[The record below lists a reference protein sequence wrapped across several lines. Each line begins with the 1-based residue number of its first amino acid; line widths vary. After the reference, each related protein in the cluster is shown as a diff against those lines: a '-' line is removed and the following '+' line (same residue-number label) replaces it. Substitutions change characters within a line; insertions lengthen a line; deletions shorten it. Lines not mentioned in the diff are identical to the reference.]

1 MKFIADLH
9 IHSHYSISTSKK
21 LIPEYLDLWA
31 GIKGIKVVGTG
42 DFTHPGWISELQD
55 KLLPAEE
62 GLFRLKQELKIDQDS
77 PIPKEEE
84 VRFLLSAEISTIYKR
99 DDRVR
104 KVHHLILVP
113 GFEDALAIQRQL
125 AKIGNITSDGRPI
138 LGLDSRDLLEIV
150 LEASERALFIP
161 AHIWTPW
168 FSSLGAKSGFDSI
181 RECYRDLSE
190 HIFAVETGLSSDPPM
205 NWLCSFLDQYTLISN
220 SDAHSPEKLGRE
232 ANILDTALSYEGV
245 IKAIKGG
252 SSAGFGGTIEF
263 FPQEGKYHYDGHRK
277 CAVSWDPLQ
286 TLKHNGLCPVCGKKV
301 TVGVMNRVAQLADRD
316 ALPEKGTRPPF
327 FSLVPLKEILAEIAG
342 VGPQSKR
349 VAAAYNGLIEKEV
362 TELDLLLHL
371 PISRVKE
378 TGGEL
383 LAEGIRRMRNREVLI
398 QEGFDGEYGRIK
410 VLPWA
415 TREEGTAMGSQGM
428 LFAQTQPGAQATAA
442 QQTGARQQ
450 RDVLINFDFNE
461 FKRRYRAAKSQPGNN
476 ENNRSNSRERKKIDF
491 KELNPEQKRAVGH
504 CSGPALVIA
513 GPGTGKTH
521 TLTLRIAHLI
531 LNYNIN
537 PENILA
543 VTFTNKAAG
552 EMSKRLKLLFKNTQP
567 SPWPINIS
575 TFHAFGFSMLKENS
589 KSIGRENNFSILDE
603 EDKQRILKKVKELD
617 AGNSGKISELS
628 SAVTNIKQGF
638 TNPEQIEDSQLR
650 DLFLEYSHV
659 LKEENAVDLD
669 DLIYLPVQVFK
680 ENPPLLEEYRRRI
693 KYLLIDE
700 FQDINLAQYQLI
712 RMLMPG
718 PESNIYAIGD
728 PNQAIYGFRGAD
740 VRLMDQFI
748 RDYSQTVRYRL
759 NTSYRCSDYI
769 LKASSR
775 VIDKSLKRPV
785 LKALNRG
792 VKITITGSSSEKSE
806 AEFIA
811 RTIEKMIGGLR
822 FFSIDSQIT
831 QGTEYREISSL
842 SDFAVLVRISRQ
854 MEPLEKA
861 FRDHSIPYQ
870 RVGELPFFKEE
881 PVKSI
886 LDLLK
891 MVKNS
896 RNSLLKEELISRYKL
911 KEGEIRECRAL
922 INQPNQQL
930 PVSII
935 LNKIIDTW
943 FIEDKIQNKDK
954 LTELIEL
961 ADSFSCNL
969 QEFMKFIAL
978 GGELAGYKAGAEKVS
993 LLTLHAAKGLEFKCV
1008 FLAGCEQGLLPYAIF
1023 KNSQPDPDEER
1034 RLFYVGM
1041 TRAVRFLF
1049 LTHARRR
1056 LIFNQL
1062 YQLEKSPFLADIEK
1076 ELAEFIDVEHKKNKP
1091 GHTGQ
1096 LELFS

>member
-42 DFTHPGWISELQD
+42 DFTHPGWISELRD

-62 GLFRLKQELKIDQDS
+62 GLFRLKQELKIDRDS
-77 PIPKEEE
+77 PMPGEGE

-99 DDRVR
+99 DNQVR

-113 GFEDALAIQRQL
+113 AFEDALAIQRQL

-138 LGLDSRDLLEIV
+138 LGLDSRDLLEIT
-150 LEASERALFIP
+150 LEAAERALFIP

-181 RECYRDLSE
+181 RECYRDLSD

-232 ANILDTALSYEGV
+232 GNIFDTDLSYEGI

-252 SSAGFGGTIEF
+252 SSAGFDGTIEF

-277 CAVSWDPLQ
+277 CAISWDPLQ
-286 TLKHNGLCPVCGKKV
+286 TLKHNELCPVCGKKV
-301 TVGVMNRVAQLADRD
+301 TIGVMNRVARLADRD
-316 ALPEKGTRPPF
+316 ALPERKTRPPF

-342 VGPQSKR
+342 VGPQSKK
-349 VAAAYNGLIEKEV
+349 VAAAYNGLIEAGG

-371 PISRVKE
+371 PISRVKQA
-378 TGGEL
+378 GGEL
-383 LAEGIRRMRNREVLI
+383 LAEAIKRMRNREVLI
-398 QEGFDGEYGRIK
+398 REGFDGEYGRIK
-410 VLPWA
+410 VF
-415 TREEGTAMGSQGM
+415 TREEGAAMGNQGM
-428 LFAQTQPGAQATAA
+428 LFDQTESRVAA
-442 QQTGARQQ
+442 QPSVNRHQA
-450 RDVLINFDFNE
+450 DVLINFDFNE
-461 FKRRYRAAKSQPGNN
+461 FRRRYRAAKSQPENN
-476 ENNRSNSRERKKIDF
+476 ENNNRAHKKIAF
-491 KELNPEQKRAVGH
+491 KELNPEQKRAVEH

-521 TLTLRIAHLI
+521 TLTLRIANLI
-531 LNYNIN
+531 MNRNIN
-537 PENILA
+537 PESILA

-552 EMSKRLKLLFKNTQP
+552 EMSNRLELIFKKNQPLLKG
-567 SPWPINIS
+567 IDIS
-575 TFHAFGFSMLKENS
+575 TFHAFGLSVLRENS
-589 KSIGRENNFSILDE
+589 KSIGREKGFSILDE
-603 EDKQRILKKVKELD
+603 EDKQRILKKVKELNT
-617 AGNSGKISELS
+617 GNPGKISELS
-628 SAVTNIKQGF
+628 SAVTTIKQGL
-638 TNPEQIEDSQLR
+638 TGLGQIEDNRLK

-669 DLIYLPVQVFK
+669 DLIYLPVQAFR
-680 ENPPLLEEYRRRI
+680 ENPPLLEQYRRQI

-700 FQDINLAQYQLI
+700 FQDINFAQYQLI

-718 PESNIYAIGD
+718 AGSNIYAIGD

-740 VRLMDQFI
+740 VSLMDQFI
-748 RDYSQTVRYRL
+748 RDYPQTIRYRL

-775 VIDKSLKRPV
+775 VIDNRVIDRSLKTPV

-811 RTIEKMIGGLR
+811 RSIEKMIGGLR

-831 QGTEYREISSL
+831 QGREYREISSL

-870 RVGELPFFKEE
+870 RVGGLSFFKEE

-891 MVKNS
+891 MVQNS
-896 RNSLLKEELISRYKL
+896 RNSLLKEELASRYKL
-911 KEGEIRECRAL
+911 KKEEIRECRAL
-922 INQPNQQL
+922 IDQQL
-930 PVSII
+930 PVTII
-935 LNKIIDTW
+935 LGKIIDTW
-943 FIEDKIQNKDK
+943 FIEDKFQNKEK
-954 LTELIEL
+954 LTELFDL
-961 ADSFSCNL
+961 AANFSGNL
-969 QEFMKFIAL
+969 QDFMKFIAL

-1023 KNSQPDPDEER
+1023 KSNQPDPDEER

-1041 TRAVRFLF
+1041 TRAGSFLF

-1056 LIFNQL
+1056 FIFNHL
-1062 YQLEKSPFLADIEK
+1062 YQLEKSPFLGAIEK

-1096 LELFS
+1096 LELFT